1 MWFLENLRGFEM
13 KKDPRI
19 AEMGKAIIQA
29 LDSPEKF
36 NEEAFNV
43 VFAEEAS
50 ARHIPQRS
58 YFYNLRRWVKSD
70 VTIRIGRYAKRLAE
84 KAKQFEPKRRQIRKI
99 PAGSKITRQLS
110 LF

>member
-1 MWFLENLRGFEM
+1 M

-19 AEMGKAIIQA
+19 AEMSKAIIQA
-29 LDSPEKF
+29 LDSPAKF
-36 NEEAFNV
+36 NEETFNAA
-43 VFAEEAS
+43 FAEEAS

-70 VTIRIGRYAKRLAE
+70 VVVRIGRYAKRLAE
-84 KAKQFEPKRRQIRKI
+84 KAKQLEPRRQQKRKI
-99 PAGSKITRQLS
+99 PAGAKIEQQLS